1 MTAVLYSFCQG
12 LQLGMYTITISSILD
27 NTISS
32 EHTKVLVERD
42 IRLYFEGMRANYLN
56 LLLISPLYYIFVYLF
71 LLDNLKEGFYLL
83 DYISLLLIHNVGY
96 YAIHKMMHKIPQ
108 LKGFHNFHHL
118 FIDVIP
124 SNGNAVS
131 LMEFNLAYISPFIGG
146 IYLISP
152 NNDTLKSAIMTIS
165 FLNTFIHCPNFADL
179 ELPEIIV
186 SPSKHINHHKKCTME
201 TYAAPLLN
209 IDYIVNEIQKI
220 CDSFVQD
227 YNFVDMVEKLELQLK
242 TQKKEDSDINILN
255 SGDSIREDI
264 EREIRKLQ
272 SETFKD
278 YTENIEERND
288 DDDDV
293 HVEETEDEKEKE
305 TEDEKVEET
314 EDKKD
319 DETEDEKVDDDE
331 MVDKEEEVIENK
343 GEQAKKED

>member
-12 LQLGMYTITISSILD
+12 LQLGMYTITVSSILD

-32 EHTKVLVERD
+32 EHTKALVERD
-42 IRLYFEGMRANYLN
+42 IKLYFEGMRANYLN
-56 LLLISPLYYIFVYLF
+56 LLLISPLYYVFVYLF
-71 LLDNLKEGFYLL
+71 LLNNLKEGFYLL

-179 ELPEIIV
+179 ELPDIIV
-186 SPSKHINHHKKCTME
+186 SPAKHINHHKKCTME

-209 IDYIVNEIQKI
+209 IDYIVNETQKI
-220 CDSFVQD
+220 FDSFVQD
-227 YNFVDMVEKLELQLK
+227 YNFVDIVEKLELQLK
-242 TQKKEDSDINILN
+242 NQKEEDSDINILKP
-255 SGDSIREDI
+255 GDSIQEDI
-264 EREIRKLQ
+264 ERKIDEFLLKRQ
-272 SETFKD
+272 SAIFED
-278 YTENIEERND
+278 DEEQIEERND
-288 DDDDV
+288 KV
-293 HVEETEDEKEKE
+293 EVEETEDENEKIEDNENVEVAEKE
-305 TEDEKVEET
+305 
-314 EDKKD
+314 
-319 DETEDEKVDDDE
+319 DDDE
-331 MVDKEEEVIENK
+331 MVDIEEEVIENK
-343 GEQAKKED
+343 EEQAKKED

>member
-12 LQLGMYTITISSILD
+12 LQLGMYTITVSSILD

-56 LLLISPLYYIFVYLF
+56 LLLISPLYYVFVYLF

-179 ELPEIIV
+179 ELPDIIV
-186 SPSKHINHHKKCTME
+186 SPAKHINHHKKCTME

-227 YNFVDMVEKLELQLK
+227 YNFVDIVEKLELQLK
-242 TQKKEDSDINILN
+242 NQKEEDSDINILKP
-255 SGDSIREDI
+255 GDSIQEDI
-264 EREIRKLQ
+264 ERKIDEFLLKRQ
-272 SETFKD
+272 SAIFED
-278 YTENIEERND
+278 DEEQIEERND
-288 DDDDV
+288 KV
-293 HVEETEDEKEKE
+293 EVEETEDEKEKI
-305 TEDEKVEET
+305 EDNENVEVAEK
-314 EDKKD
+314 EDH
-319 DETEDEKVDDDE
+319 DE
-331 MVDKEEEVIENK
+331 MVDIEEEVIENK
-343 GEQAKKED
+343 GKIAKKED

>member
-12 LQLGMYTITISSILD
+12 LQLGMYTITVSSILD

-56 LLLISPLYYIFVYLF
+56 LLLISPLYYVFVYLF
-71 LLDNLKEGFYLL
+71 LLNNLKEGFYLL

-179 ELPEIIV
+179 ELPDIIV
-186 SPSKHINHHKKCTME
+186 SPAKHINHHKKCTME

-227 YNFVDMVEKLELQLK
+227 YNFVDIVEKLELKSQTEEGSDVNIQEEIGRIIDNFLLRR
-242 TQKKEDSDINILN
+242 QSAIFEDDEEQIEEKEDDNEQI
-255 SGDSIREDI
+255 
-264 EREIRKLQ
+264 
-272 SETFKD
+272 KD
-278 YTENIEERND
+278 NEN
-288 DDDDV
+288 
-293 HVEETEDEKEKE
+293 VEVEVEVEVDEKED
-305 TEDEKVEET
+305 EDEM
-314 EDKKD
+314 
-319 DETEDEKVDDDE
+319 VDVD
-331 MVDKEEEVIENK
+331 VDKEEEVIENK
-343 GEQAKKED
+343 EKIAKKED

>member
-12 LQLGMYTITISSILD
+12 LQLGMYTITVSSILD

-32 EHTKVLVERD
+32 EHTKALVERD
-42 IRLYFEGMRANYLN
+42 IKLYFEGMRANYLN
-56 LLLISPLYYIFVYLF
+56 LLLISPLYYVFVYLF
-71 LLDNLKEGFYLL
+71 LLNNLKEGFYLL

-179 ELPEIIV
+179 ELPDIIV
-186 SPSKHINHHKKCTME
+186 SPAKHINHHKKCTME

-209 IDYIVNEIQKI
+209 IDYIVNETQKI
-220 CDSFVQD
+220 FDSFVQD
-227 YNFVDMVEKLELQLK
+227 YNFVDIVEKLELQLK
-242 TQKKEDSDINILN
+242 NQKEEDSDINILKP
-255 SGDSIREDI
+255 GDSIQEDI
-264 EREIRKLQ
+264 ERKIDEFLLKRQ
-272 SETFKD
+272 SAIFED
-278 YTENIEERND
+278 DEEQIEERND
-288 DDDDV
+288 KV
-293 HVEETEDEKEKE
+293 EVEETEDENEKIEDNENVEVAEKE
-305 TEDEKVEET
+305 
-314 EDKKD
+314 
-319 DETEDEKVDDDE
+319 DDDE
-331 MVDKEEEVIENK
+331 MVDREEEVIENK

>member
-12 LQLGMYTITISSILD
+12 LQLGMYTITVSSILD

-32 EHTKVLVERD
+32 EHTKALVERD
-42 IRLYFEGMRANYLN
+42 IKLYFEGMRANYLN
-56 LLLISPLYYIFVYLF
+56 LLLISPLYYVFVYLF
-71 LLDNLKEGFYLL
+71 LLNNLKEGFYLL

-179 ELPEIIV
+179 ELPDIIV
-186 SPSKHINHHKKCTME
+186 S
-201 TYAAPLLN
+201 
-209 IDYIVNEIQKI
+209 Q
-220 CDSFVQD
+220 Q
-227 YNFVDMVEKLELQLK
+227 
-242 TQKKEDSDINILN
+242 NILIITK
-255 SGDSIREDI
+255 SVQWR
-264 EREIRKLQ
+264 RMLLH
-272 SETFKD
+272 
-278 YTENIEERND
+278 Y
-288 DDDDV
+288 
-293 HVEETEDEKEKE
+293 
-305 TEDEKVEET
+305 
-314 EDKKD
+314 
-319 DETEDEKVDDDE
+319 
-331 MVDKEEEVIENK
+331 
-343 GEQAKKED
+343 

>member
-12 LQLGMYTITISSILD
+12 LQLGMYTITVSSILD

-56 LLLISPLYYIFVYLF
+56 LLLISPLYYVFVYLF

-179 ELPEIIV
+179 ELPDIIV
-186 SPSKHINHHKKCTME
+186 SPAKHINHHKKCTME

-209 IDYIVNEIQKI
+209 IDYIVNETQKI
-220 CDSFVQD
+220 FDSFVQD
-227 YNFVDMVEKLELQLK
+227 YNFVDIVEKLELQLK
-242 TQKKEDSDINILN
+242 NQKEEDSDINILKP
-255 SGDSIREDI
+255 GDSIQEDI
-264 EREIRKLQ
+264 ERKIDEFLLKRQ
-272 SETFKD
+272 SAIFED
-278 YTENIEERND
+278 DEEQIEERND
-288 DDDDV
+288 NV
-293 HVEETEDEKEKE
+293 EVEETEDEKEKI
-305 TEDEKVEET
+305 EDNENVEVAEK
-314 EDKKD
+314 EDH
-319 DETEDEKVDDDE
+319 DE
-331 MVDKEEEVIENK
+331 MVDIEEEVIENK
-343 GEQAKKED
+343 EKIAKKED

>member
-12 LQLGMYTITISSILD
+12 LQLGMYTITVSSILD

-32 EHTKVLVERD
+32 EHTKALVERD
-42 IRLYFEGMRANYLN
+42 IKLYFEGMRANYLN
-56 LLLISPLYYIFVYLF
+56 LLLISPLYYVFVYLF
-71 LLDNLKEGFYLL
+71 LLNNLKEGFYLL
-83 DYISLLLIHNVGY
+83 DYISLLLIHNVVY

-179 ELPEIIV
+179 ELPDIIV
-186 SPSKHINHHKKCTME
+186 SPAKHINHHKKCTME

-209 IDYIVNEIQKI
+209 IDYIVNETQKI
-220 CDSFVQD
+220 FDSFVQD
-227 YNFVDMVEKLELQLK
+227 YNFVDIVEKLELQLK
-242 TQKKEDSDINILN
+242 NQKEEDSDINILKP
-255 SGDSIREDI
+255 GDSIQEDI
-264 EREIRKLQ
+264 ERKIDEFLLKRQ
-272 SETFKD
+272 SAIFED
-278 YTENIEERND
+278 DEEQIEERND
-288 DDDDV
+288 KV
-293 HVEETEDEKEKE
+293 EVEETEDENEKIEDNENVEVAEKE
-305 TEDEKVEET
+305 
-314 EDKKD
+314 
-319 DETEDEKVDDDE
+319 DDDE
-331 MVDKEEEVIENK
+331 MVDIEEEVIENK

>member
-12 LQLGMYTITISSILD
+12 LQLGMYTITVSSILD

-56 LLLISPLYYIFVYLF
+56 LLLISPLYYVFVYLF

-179 ELPEIIV
+179 ELPDIIV
-186 SPSKHINHHKKCTME
+186 SPAKHINHHKKCTME

-227 YNFVDMVEKLELQLK
+227 YNFVDIVEKLELQLK
-242 TQKKEDSDINILN
+242 NQKEEDSDINILKP
-255 SGDSIREDI
+255 GDSIQEDI
-264 EREIRKLQ
+264 ERKIDEFLLKRQ
-272 SETFKD
+272 SAIFED
-278 YTENIEERND
+278 DEEQI
-288 DDDDV
+288 
-293 HVEETEDEKEKE
+293 EETEDEKEKI
-305 TEDEKVEET
+305 EDNENVEVAEK
-314 EDKKD
+314 EDH
-319 DETEDEKVDDDE
+319 DE
-331 MVDKEEEVIENK
+331 MVYIEEEVIENK
-343 GEQAKKED
+343 EKIAKKED

>member
-1 MTAVLYSFCQG
+1 MTAPIFYSFCQG

-32 EHTKVLVERD
+32 EHTKALVERD
-42 IRLYFEGMRANYLN
+42 IKLYFEGMRANYLN
-56 LLLISPLYYIFVYLF
+56 LLLISPLYYVFVYLF
-71 LLDNLKEGFYLL
+71 LLNNLKEGFYLL

-179 ELPEIIV
+179 ELPDIIV
-186 SPSKHINHHKKCTME
+186 SPAKHINHHKKCTME

-209 IDYIVNEIQKI
+209 IDYIVNEIHKI
-220 CDSFVQD
+220 FDSFVQD

-242 TQKKEDSDINILN
+242 NQKEEDSDINIILKP
-255 SGDSIREDI
+255 GDSIQEDI

-272 SETFKD
+272 SATFKD
-278 YTENIEERND
+278 YMEKIEDDENVQVE
-288 DDDDV
+288 
-293 HVEETEDEKEKE
+293 VEETEDDKEKEKE
-305 TEDEKVEET
+305 TEDEKVE
-314 EDKKD
+314 DA
-319 DETEDEKVDDDE
+319 E
-331 MVDKEEEVIENK
+331 MVDVEVDIEEEVIENK

>member
-12 LQLGMYTITISSILD
+12 LQLGMYTITVSSILD

-32 EHTKVLVERD
+32 EHTKALVERD
-42 IRLYFEGMRANYLN
+42 IKLYFEGMRANYLN
-56 LLLISPLYYIFVYLF
+56 LLLISPLYYVFVYLF
-71 LLDNLKEGFYLL
+71 LLNNLKEGFYLL

-179 ELPEIIV
+179 ELPDIIV
-186 SPSKHINHHKKCTME
+186 SPAKHINHHKKCTME

-209 IDYIVNEIQKI
+209 IDYIVNETQKI
-220 CDSFVQD
+220 FDSFVQD
-227 YNFVDMVEKLELQLK
+227 YNFVDIVEKLELQLK
-242 TQKKEDSDINILN
+242 NQKEEDSDINILKP
-255 SGDSIREDI
+255 GDSIQEDI
-264 EREIRKLQ
+264 ERKIDEFLLKRQ
-272 SETFKD
+272 SAIFED
-278 YTENIEERND
+278 DEEQIEERND
-288 DDDDV
+288 KV
-293 HVEETEDEKEKE
+293 EVEETDDENEKIEDNENVEVAEKE
-305 TEDEKVEET
+305 
-314 EDKKD
+314 
-319 DETEDEKVDDDE
+319 DDDE
-331 MVDKEEEVIENK
+331 MVDIEEEVIENK